1 MKKKLSSLLL
11 AAMMLF
17 TGCESIDPEI
27 LDYVLDQVQED
38 GYITE
43 DTELLHRLSNISD
56 AIPNLISYDYIYR
69 EADSDELFCVR
80 VYKLQEGEDECEV
93 HILTDV
99 EIGEYVQTDSDGKTK
114 RIPYLEDGWTL
125 EEKLEYRIPAELLP
139 EEEE

>member
-1 MKKKLSSLLL
+1 MKKKISALLL
-11 AAMMLF
+11 AAIMLC

-27 LDYVLDQVQED
+27 LDYVLEQVQKD

-43 DTELLHRLSNISD
+43 ECELVHKLSNVSA

-80 VYKLQEGEDECEV
+80 IYRLQEGEDKCEV
-93 HILTDV
+93 DILTDV
-99 EIGEYVQTDSDGKTK
+99 VIGEYIRDDNGETK

-125 EEKLEYRIPAELLP
+125 EEELEYRIPDELLP

>member
-1 MKKKLSSLLL
+1 MKKKLSALLL
-11 AAMMLF
+11 AAVMLF

-27 LDYVLDQVQED
+27 LDYVLDQVKDD
-38 GYITE
+38 GYIT
-43 DTELLHRLSNISD
+43 DDCELLHRLSNVSA

-93 HILTDV
+93 DILTDV

-114 RIPYLEDGWTL
+114 HIPYIKDGWTL
-125 EEKLEYRIPAELLP
+125 EEKLEYRIPDELLP